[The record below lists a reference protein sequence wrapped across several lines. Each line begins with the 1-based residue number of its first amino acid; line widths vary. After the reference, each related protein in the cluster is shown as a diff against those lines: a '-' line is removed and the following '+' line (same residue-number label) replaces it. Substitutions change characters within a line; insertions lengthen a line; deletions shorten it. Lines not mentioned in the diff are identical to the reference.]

1 MKLITIQR
9 TNQFWLKFIPE
20 FIRNKLEGRQTLQK
34 ILGNTGW
41 LFADKVLRMGVG
53 LLVWVWI
60 ARYLGPEQFG
70 AYSYALAFV
79 ALFSAFATLG
89 LDNIV
94 VRDIVRDPSCKDEIL
109 GTAFILKL
117 IGGGSALLLA
127 TFGILLLRPND
138 SLAIWLVGIIATGM
152 VFQAFDTIDFW
163 FQSQVASKY
172 TVYAKNTAFLLFALV
187 KIGLILVNAPLIAFA
202 LAGAGEIAVGAFG
215 LVIAYK
221 SHGHMLKAWRGSL
234 NWANKLLKNSWPLIL
249 GGLSV
254 MIYMRID
261 QIMLGDMVGSEAVG
275 IYSAAT
281 RISEVWYFIPMAI
294 ASSVF
299 PSVIQAKSVDDALYY
314 HRLQRLFSLMT
325 ALSFVIAIMMTF
337 LSTKVV
343 TILFGK
349 AFSPAGPV
357 LAIHIWASLFV
368 FLGVA
373 QSSWDIAENLTKLA
387 LLRTFLGAIINVVLN
402 IILIPHYLAIGAAIA
417 TVISYAFSAYIL
429 NAFHK
434 KTMPIFRCQ
443 TKSLLF
449 YKYWGNII

>member
-1 MKLITIQR
+1 MNKPWINVLPHSIRQR
-9 TNQFWLKFIPE
+9 
-20 FIRNKLEGRQTLQK
+20 LEGHHTLQR
-34 ILGNTGW
+34 IFGNTGW
-41 LFADKVLRMGVG
+41 LFTDKMLRMGVG
-53 LLVWVWI
+53 LLVGVWV
-60 ARYLGPEQFG
+60 ARYLGPAQFG
-70 AYSYALAFV
+70 TYSYALAFV

-94 VRDIVRDPSCKDEIL
+94 IRDIVRDPSYKDEIL

-127 TFGILLLRPND
+127 TVGILLLRPND
-138 SLAIWLVGIIATGM
+138 SLTIWLVGIIATGM
-152 VFQAFDTIDFW
+152 IFQAFDTIDFW

-172 TVYAKNTAFLLFALV
+172 AVYAKNTAFLLFALV

-202 LAGAGEIAVGAFG
+202 LAGVGEIAVGAFG

-234 NWANKLLKNSWPLIL
+234 KWANKLLKNSWSLIL

-254 MIYMRID
+254 MVYMRID

-294 ASSVF
+294 TSSVF
-299 PSVIQAKSVDDALYY
+299 PSIIQAKSVNDGLYY

-368 FLGVA
+368 FLGSA
-373 QSSWDIAENLTKLA
+373 QSSWDITENLTKLA
-387 LLRTFLGAIINVVLN
+387 LLRTFLGAIINIVLN
-402 IILIPHYLAIGAAIA
+402 IILIPHYLAIGAAVA
-417 TVISYAFSAYIL
+417 TIVSQAFSAYIL

-434 KTMPIFRCQ
+434 KTQIIFLCQ
-443 TKSLLF
+443 TRSFLF
-449 YKYWGNII
+449 YKYLYRGILK